1 MGSPRILVVE
11 DEKITAMDLEERLQR
26 LGYSVS
32 AVASAGDEAI
42 RLAEETQPDL
52 VLMDIVLDKHT
63 DGVKAAREVQ
73 ARFGIPVVFL
83 TAYSDETTLERV
95 KKTEPFGYLV
105 KPVKDTD
112 MRVSIEIALRRRA
125 AEKRGTDREQLI
137 GRFADYSSIGM
148 MTFDRW
154 GVLTFMNS
162 TAAASLGLQLED
174 AIGKHVTKLFALRGK
189 HRDFSSM
196 VRALGSSIEADLAYD
211 AWCAE
216 TEEGG
221 PGIRYNIVPIA
232 DRDGTTSGAIV
243 YFPPPSGLEI
253 QRPAGEDPRSSP
265 KNILGGAQAPL
276 QDGKKEMALEVI
288 NALAHKSPV
297 ATIVLDADGRGLAC
311 NSAFEDLFLYGE
323 QEILGR
329 PLHQIILA
337 RDAEPG
343 SFEASL
349 PVLSGQALHTTD
361 IRRRKDNTLIV
372 TEVYSVPLLLNGEL
386 KAIQVSYLDA
396 SQRVWEA
403 GQLHEQATT
412 DSLTGLANLG
422 WFNRV
427 LEREIQR
434 SDRTGRTFAVLMM
447 DMDDLKTINDHY
459 GHAVGN
465 RSLCRLAE
473 VLRTNC
479 RVLDTAARYGGDE
492 FVLILPETREA
503 AAWHVAHRVSD
514 QLAAGREQPPL
525 TVSIGVAVFPEDGR
539 SAEELLNKADR
550 ALYETKRRRGK
561 RVMN

>member
-1 MGSPRILVVE
+1 MGSPRIMVVE

-26 LGYSVS
+26 LGYSVP
-32 AVASAGDEAI
+32 AIASAGDEAI

-52 VLMDIVLDKHT
+52 VLMDIVLDNHT
-63 DGVKAAREVQ
+63 DGVQAAQEVQ

-83 TAYSDETTLERV
+83 TAYSDDTTWDRV
-95 KKTEPFGYLV
+95 KTTEPFGYLV
-105 KPVKDTD
+105 KPVKDRE
-112 MRVSIEIALRRRA
+112 MLVSIEIALRRRE
-125 AEKRGTDREQLI
+125 AEKRGTDREQLV
-137 GRFADYSSIGM
+137 GQFADYSSIGM
-148 MTFDRW
+148 MTFDR
-154 GVLTFMNS
+154 
-162 TAAASLGLQLED
+162 LGDFDLHEFD
-174 AIGKHVTKLFALRGK
+174 CRRIARVAVARRHWKARHGGICPARR
-189 HRDFSSM
+189 HRAFSSM
-196 VRALGSSIEADLAYD
+196 VRALETSLKADVAYD
-211 AWCAE
+211 GWGAE
-216 TEEGG
+216 KEGSEHEL
-221 PGIRYNIVPIA
+221 RYNIVPVA
-232 DRDGTTSGAIV
+232 DREGKAAGAIL
-243 YFPPPSGLEI
+243 YFPPPSGFEI
-253 QRPAGEDPRSSP
+253 QRPAAEDPRSSP

-276 QDGKKEMALEVI
+276 QDGKKETALEVI

-297 ATIVLDADGRGLAC
+297 ATIVLDPEGHGLAC

-349 PVLSGQALHTTD
+349 AVLSGQALHTTD

-372 TEVYSVPLLLNGEL
+372 AEVYSVPLLLNGEL

-396 SQRVWEA
+396 SQRVWEL
-403 GQLHEQATT
+403 GQLREQATT
-412 DSLTGLANLG
+412 DSLTGLANVG

-427 LEREIQR
+427 LQREIQR

-492 FVLILPETREA
+492 FALILPETGEA
-503 AAWHVAHRVSD
+503 AAWHVAHRIAN
-514 QLAAGREQPPL
+514 QLSAGRERPPL
-525 TVSIGVAVFPEDGR
+525 TVSAGVAVFPEDGG
-539 SAEELLNKADR
+539 SAEMLLNKADR
-550 ALYETKRRRGK
+550 ALYETKRRRGQK
-561 RVMN
+561 TVN

>member
-1 MGSPRILVVE
+1 MVVE

-26 LGYSVS
+26 LGYEVP
-32 AVASAGDEAI
+32 AIASAGDEAI

-52 VLMDIVLDKHT
+52 VLMDIVLDNQS
-63 DGVKAAREVQ
+63 DGVRAAQEVQ

-83 TAYSDETTLERV
+83 TAYSDDATWDRV
-95 KKTEPFGYLV
+95 KTTEPFGYLV
-105 KPVKDTD
+105 KPVKDRE
-112 MRVSIEIALRRRA
+112 MLVSIEIALRRRE
-125 AEKRGTDREQLI
+125 AEKRGTDREQLV
-137 GRFADYSSIGM
+137 GQFADYSSIGM
-148 MTFDRW
+148 MTFDDR
-154 GVLTFMNS
+154 GILNFMNA
-162 TAAASLGLQLED
+162 TAAASLGLHLHE
-174 AIGKHVTKLFALRGK
+174 AIGKHITEVFALHDR
-189 HRDFSSM
+189 HQAFSSM
-196 VRALGSSIEADLAYD
+196 VTALETCLKADVAFDGWGAQKEGSEHEL
-211 AWCAE
+211 
-216 TEEGG
+216 
-221 PGIRYNIVPIA
+221 RYNIVPVA
-232 DRDGTTSGAIV
+232 DREGKAAGAIL
-243 YFPPPSGLEI
+243 YFPPPSGFEI
-253 QRPAGEDPRSSP
+253 QRPAAEEPRSSP

-276 QDGKKEMALEVI
+276 QDGKKETALEVI

-297 ATIVLDADGRGLAC
+297 ATIVLDPEGHGLAC

-349 PVLSGQALHTTD
+349 AVLSGQALHTTD

-372 TEVYSVPLLLNGEL
+372 AEVYSVPLLLNGEL

-396 SQRVWEA
+396 SQRVWEL
-403 GQLHEQATT
+403 GQLHDQATT

-427 LEREIQR
+427 LQREIQR

-492 FVLILPETREA
+492 FALILPETGEA
-503 AAWHVAHRVSD
+503 AAWQVAHRIAN
-514 QLAAGREQPPL
+514 QLSAGRERPPL
-525 TVSIGVAVFPEDGR
+525 TVSAGVAMFAEDGDT
-539 SAEELLNKADR
+539 AEMLLNKADST
-550 ALYETKRRRGK
+550 LYEAKRRRGQK
-561 RVMN
+561 TVH